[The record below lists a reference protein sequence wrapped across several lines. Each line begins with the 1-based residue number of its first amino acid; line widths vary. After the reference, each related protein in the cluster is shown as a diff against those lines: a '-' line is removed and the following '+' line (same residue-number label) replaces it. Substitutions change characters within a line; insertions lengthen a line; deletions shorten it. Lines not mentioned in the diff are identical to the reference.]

1 MKTIRITVKV
11 NGRVYEKDVRT
22 GQLLLHFLR
31 DDIGIKTVKEG
42 CDDGFCGACT
52 VLVNGVPVKS
62 CMMLAAQVDGSEVT
76 TLEGLEKDEV
86 ANELKESFREE
97 HALQC
102 GYCTS
107 GFIIASTA
115 LLKNHHEYSLEG
127 LKNYEIIDNGEIK
140 YNLEG
145 NMCRCTGYEPIIK
158 AVHKASERLVSKK
171 VEVR

>member
-1 MKTIRITVKV
+1 MKTTRIAVKV
-11 NGRVYEKDVRT
+11 NGRVYEKNVRT

-31 DDIGIKTVKEG
+31 DDVGIKSVKEG

-62 CMMLAAQVDGSEVT
+62 CMMLAVQVDGSEVT

-86 ANELKESFREE
+86 TNELKESFREE

-107 GFIIASTA
+107 GFLIESTA
-115 LLKNHHEYSLEG
+115 LLKNHHEYSLKG
-127 LKNYEIIDNGEIK
+127 LKNYEIIDYEKIK

-145 NMCRCTGYEPIIK
+145 NICRCTGYDSIIK
-158 AVHKASERLVSKK
+158 AVHKASEKLVSTK
-171 VEVR
+171 VEVK